1 MVPVDE
7 ANHHS
12 SSKLPFN
19 WFVRGE
25 KIGMAIKMKEFSSQW
40 FPVKLITA
48 SQIDWTHESSGWKR
62 AAGQILR
69 TGEERG
75 WKWKSE
81 VAQSCPTL
89 RDPVDCSP
97 PGSSVHGIL
106 QARIL
111 EWGACP
117 SPGTLYFE
125 TTIIGNSA
133 MDKRCEWTTW

>member
-19 WFVRGE
+19 WFVWG
-25 KIGMAIKMKEFSSQW
+25 KIGVSIKMKEFSSQW

-69 TGEERG
+69 TREARG

-89 RDPVDCSP
+89 CDPVNPWIQWLKELWPITIVPVNYPLIDLF
-97 PGSSVHGIL
+97 GGKDWHVNKNEGIFITMVSS
-106 QARIL
+106 
-111 EWGACP
+111 
-117 SPGTLYFE
+117 
-125 TTIIGNSA
+125 
-133 MDKRCEWTTW
+133 

>member
-1 MVPVDE
+1 MIC
-7 ANHHS
+7 
-12 SSKLPFN
+12 L
-19 WFVRGE
+19 GE
-25 KIGMAIKMKEFSSQW
+25 KIGMSIKMKGFSSQW

-48 SQIDWTHESSGWKR
+48 SQIDWTHESSGLKR

-69 TGEERG
+69 TREERG

-111 EWGACP
+111 EWVAI
-117 SPGTLYFE
+117 SFSKDIVFWNYNNRLTVQWTKDVSEQRDKKKYLE
-125 TTIIGNSA
+125 KNSS
-133 MDKRCEWTTW
+133 WY